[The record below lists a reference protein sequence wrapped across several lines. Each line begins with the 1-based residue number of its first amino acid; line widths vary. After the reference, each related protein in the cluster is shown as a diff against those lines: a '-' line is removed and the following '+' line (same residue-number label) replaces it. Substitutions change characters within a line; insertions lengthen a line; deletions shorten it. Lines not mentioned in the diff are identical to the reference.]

1 MVSETVRVLIV
12 EDDPIQS
19 LLLEKLFSS
28 LDYKVIGKAE
38 SGRAAIDLAIK
49 LKPDLITMDIM
60 LTDEIDGIEAAKEI
74 QKEIKTDLVFMS
86 GNKDENL
93 LKRASETDFKGF
105 FRKPLDMR
113 ELKNFFSRVVY

>member
-1 MVSETVRVLIV
+1 MTFDNAQVLIV

-19 LLLEKLFSS
+19 LLLEKLFLS

-38 SGRAAIDLAIK
+38 SGRAAIDLAVK

-60 LTDEIDGIEAAKEI
+60 LTDDIDGIEAAKEI
-74 QKEIKTDLVFMS
+74 QKEIETDLIYIS
-86 GNKDENL
+86 GNRDESI
-93 LKRASETDFKGF
+93 LKRASETDYKGF

-113 ELKNFFSRVVY
+113 ELKFFLVG